1 MQLSFFRRFDA
12 ALFISLVWLIGMFA
26 YANWGNKK
34 GNDTLT
40 WDTFGYY
47 LYLPATFIYDDPGIT
62 NTAWVDSIRVNYNV
76 SSTLYQ
82 LAGKSQNGR
91 SIYKYGIGLSF
102 VYFPGFAAA
111 HYLAPLAGYPQDGFS
126 KPYQIGVSLASFAWL
141 ILGLFLLQSILAR
154 YYSKTTVWISMCAI
168 CLGTNLYE
176 IAVLDQ
182 KFVHACLFGLH
193 LLVLWL
199 TIKWIET
206 KSWGVTLAMGIFL
219 GWGMLIRPTFILA
232 FLLPVFWPVFDIPS
246 LKEWLK
252 TLFSERRKLVLVLFL
267 GACVYIIQPLFWKY
281 TTTNWFV
288 YSYTEGFD
296 LFPPYTIPFLVS
308 FKKGWLVY
316 TPMMLFAFLGL
327 IFWVRTA
334 QAGKYAV
341 PLFCF
346 FSLWLLSSW
355 ETWWYGGG
363 FSQRAMGD
371 GMGIW
376 AFGIAAFVDWLTK
389 YNRLKQLFVVAG
401 SLLIGL
407 NLFQTHQYELGIID
421 PDRMTAA
428 YYKASFLKL
437 NVGPK
442 DLALKEVDRDVDME
456 TALAKGQYELH
467 KRINISFDDLNES
480 SPIEAAFQN
489 VWQPF
494 VANMPLDDIGKPYF
508 KMNSAVEFSP
518 AVDIPYHYFATTDH
532 IWLVGKLLI
541 RPRSDL
547 NRHPF
552 GWTASFHHGNRTY
565 QYYTYGSEKLVLPID
580 SMGQLTFT
588 YITPHLKR
596 TDDFFKFYLWNYGGA
611 DVDVY
616 GFEFEVWTPKRSYV
630 TW

>member
-91 SIYKYGIGLSF
+91 SIYKYGIGLSL
-102 VYFPGFAAA
+102 VYLPGFAVA
-111 HYLAPLAGYPQDGFS
+111 HYLAPTFGFTQDGFS
-126 KPYQIGVSLASFAWL
+126 KPYQIGVSLASFTWL
-141 ILGLFLLQSILAR
+141 LLGLFLLQGILAR
-154 YYSKTTVWISMCAI
+154 YYEKTTVWISMLAI

-182 KFVHACLFGLH
+182 KLVHACLFGLH

-199 TIKWIET
+199 SIKWVET
-206 KSWGVTLAMGIFL
+206 KSWRFTIALGVFL

-232 FLLPVFWPVFDIPS
+232 FLLPVFWPVFDKS
-246 LKEWLK
+246 SWNDWLK
-252 TLFSERRKLVLVLFL
+252 TLFAERGKLIAVLFL
-267 GACVYIIQPLFWKY
+267 SVCVYVIQPLFWKY

-296 LFPPYTIPFLVS
+296 LFRPYTIPFLFS

-327 IFWVRTA
+327 VFWFRTA
-334 QAGKYAV
+334 QVGKFAV

-355 ETWWYGGG
+355 ETWWYGGS
-363 FSQRAMGD
+363 FSQRAMVD

-376 AFGIAAFVDWLTK
+376 AFGMAAFVGWLAK
-389 YNRLKQLFVVAG
+389 HSRLRQIVMVTG
-401 SLLIGL
+401 SLLIVL
-407 NLFQTHQYELGIID
+407 NLFQTHQYQLGIID
-421 PDRMTAA
+421 PERMTAA

-437 NVGPK
+437 QVGSEEH
-442 DLALKEVDRDVDME
+442 ALKEVDRDVDMN
-456 TALAKGQYELH
+456 TALANDQYGLH
-467 KRINISFDDLNES
+467 KRISISFDDLNENG
-480 SPIEAAFQN
+480 PVEAAFRK

-494 VANMPLDDIGKPYF
+494 VAKMPQDETGRPYF
-508 KMNSAVEFSP
+508 EMSSAVEFSP
-518 AVDIPYHYFATTDH
+518 AVHIPYQDFASSDH

-541 RPRSDL
+541 RPRNNL
-547 NRHPF
+547 KERPF
-552 GWTASFHHGNRTY
+552 GWTASFHHGKRTY
-565 QYYTYGSEKLVLPID
+565 QYYVYGSENQILPID
-580 SMGQLTFT
+580 SMVQLTFT

-596 TDDFFKFYLWNYGGA
+596 TDDTFKFYLWNYGGA